1 MARLTASVGPSA
13 DGVLVVDKP
22 VGPTSHDIVARARRL
37 YQTRS
42 VGHAGTLDP
51 AASGVLLLMFG
62 EAKKL
67 SNYLTAQSKAY
78 VAEVSFGRSTDSL
91 DAEGNTLEE
100 QALPDDW
107 LRTRDLTAALDVER
121 ARTLQVPPVVSA
133 IKLAGQPAHRRV
145 RAGESVELAA
155 RAVHVD
161 ELELLDLQGNSAR
174 FALHVSKGYY
184 VRAFARD
191 LGACLGVPAHLSALR
206 RTQSGAWSLEHASAW
221 PLEAPAKLIATAD
234 AAAACL
240 PTGCLTLEG
249 VIRAR
254 QGKQLRDSDFSQLP
268 PEAPVSVWFDPDRR
282 LVSLGERVEA
292 GTFRV
297 LRGFRE
303 ALASRG

>member
-1 MARLTASVGPSA
+1 VARLTSSISPSA

-67 SNYLTAQSKAY
+67 SSYLTAQSKAY
-78 VAEVSFGRSTDSL
+78 LADVSFGRSTDSL
-91 DAEGNTLEE
+91 DAVGSTLEE
-100 QALPDDW
+100 RALPDDW
-107 LRTRDLTAALDVER
+107 LREQELTAALEVER

-133 IKLAGQPAHRRV
+133 IKLAGKPAHRRV
-145 RAGESVELAA
+145 RAGEAVELAA
-155 RAVHVD
+155 RPVRVD
-161 ELELLDLQGNSAR
+161 DLELLGIEGNTAR
-174 FALHVSKGYY
+174 FALSVSKGYY

-191 LGACLGVPAHLSALR
+191 LGTTLGVPAHLSALR
-206 RTQSGAWSLEHASAW
+206 RTRSGAWSLEDASAW
-221 PLEAPAKLIATAD
+221 PPETPPALIATGA

-240 PTGCLTLEG
+240 PSGNLTPEG
-249 VIRAR
+249 VARAR
-254 QGKQLRDSDFSQLP
+254 QGKLLRDSDFNLLP
-268 PEAPVSVWFDPDRR
+268 PEAPVSVWFDPDHR
-282 LVSLGERVEA
+282 LVSLGHRVES
-292 GTFRV
+292 GTWRV

-303 ALASRG
+303 G

>member
-1 MARLTASVGPSA
+1 VARLTPSVLPSA

-67 SNYLTAQSKAY
+67 SSYLTAQSKAY
-78 VAEVSFGRSTDSL
+78 LAEVSFGRSTDSL
-91 DAEGNTLEE
+91 DAEGSTLEE

-107 LRTRDLTAALDVER
+107 LRMNELTAALDVER
-121 ARTLQVPPVVSA
+121 ARMLQVPPAVSA

-145 RAGESVELAA
+145 RAGQAVELAA
-155 RAVHVD
+155 RPVRVD
-161 ELELLDLQGNSAR
+161 ELELLERQGNTAR

-191 LGACLGVPAHLSALR
+191 LGSSLGVPAHLSALR
-206 RTQSGAWSLEHASAW
+206 RTRSGAWSLENASPW
-221 PLEAPAKLIATAD
+221 PLEAPAPLIATAD

-240 PTGCLTLEG
+240 PSGCLTPDGML
-249 VIRAR
+249 RAK
-254 QGKQLRDSDFSQLP
+254 QGKLLHDSDFSVLP
-268 PEAPVSVWFDPDRR
+268 PEASVSVWFDSDRH
-282 LVSLGERVEA
+282 LVCLGERVEA

-297 LRGFRE
+297 VRGFRD
-303 ALASRG
+303 A